1 MMPKHRPASDY
12 PTRNTAPARS
22 TCDFCSQRPS
32 VLYCRADSA
41 RLCLP
46 CDRHVHSANLLSR
59 KHHRSQICDNC
70 SAEPAASLCSSDNLA
85 LCDDCDHDAHSSSPD
100 HARTLLEGFSGCPS
114 PLEIAAAC
122 GIQLEKDVDGIYEGF
137 SSCWYGYG
145 EGMMGLGSQDVLV
158 PGCGGGR
165 GYLGGRRRSG
175 ELGKQLEEMIRR
187 LRQEEEG
194 FGVGDNDDD
203 EESVGPDTPGK
214 AGTGPARMG
223 WDMGEDVLDG
233 GQQRTFTSLLMMPC
247 QVGGPGGSGGEEENA
262 LTNAPISSQNFATS
276 TAPSTQIWDFNLGR
290 LRGHEEASPLD
301 IDFHANGEGFTIKS
315 YGELMEDTSLMSSKS
330 LGEIYSANCSFTY
343 GDISPFG
350 TNLMSNQAT
359 SQGPATSESN
369 NLPAP
374 KSISGVLALGRGK
387 VPPSSKEYQFG
398 DQSLLTRGDGLKSKE
413 DMELQAQHRGNAML
427 RYKEKKKTR
436 RYDKHIRYESR
447 KARADTRK
455 RVKGRFVKAGDA
467 P

>member
-1 MMPKHRPASDY
+1 MMPKHRPASDD
-12 PTRNTAPARS
+12 PTRNAAHARA
-22 TCDFCSQRPS
+22 TCDFCTERPS

-70 SAEPAASLCSSDNLA
+70 SAEPATSLCSSDNLA
-85 LCDDCDHDAHSSSPD
+85 LCGDCDRDAHSSSPG
-100 HARTLLEGFSGCPS
+100 HERTPLEGFSGCPS
-114 PLEIAAAC
+114 PLEIAKAC

-137 SSCWYGYG
+137 GSCWYGYG
-145 EGMMGLGSQDVLV
+145 EGMLGLGLQDVLV
-158 PGCGGGR
+158 PGCGDGL
-165 GYLGGRRRSG
+165 GYLGGRRRNG
-175 ELGKQLEEMIRR
+175 ELGKQLEEMMRR
-187 LRQEEEG
+187 ARREEEG
-194 FGVGDNDDD
+194 FGVGDD
-203 EESVGPDTPGK
+203 EEEEMEKDGDSVGPDTPGK
-214 AGTGPARMG
+214 AGTGPAKMG
-223 WDMGEDVLDG
+223 WDMGEDVLDSSPRG
-233 GQQRTFTSLLMMPC
+233 TFTSLLMMTC
-247 QVGGPGGSGGEEENA
+247 QVGGPGGNGGEEENDIA
-262 LTNAPISSQNFATS
+262 NTAISSQNLATS

-301 IDFHANGEGFTIKS
+301 IDFRENGEGFMIKS
-315 YGELMEDTSLMSSKS
+315 YGELMEDTTLMDSKS
-330 LGEIYSANCSFTY
+330 LGEIYSTNCSFTY
-343 GDISPFG
+343 GDISPFS

-359 SQGPATSESN
+359 SQGPTTSESN
-369 NLPAP
+369 NLPGP
-374 KSISGVLALGRGK
+374 KSISGGSALGR
-387 VPPSSKEYQFG
+387 
-398 DQSLLTRGDGLKSKE
+398 
-413 DMELQAQHRGNAML
+413 DMELLAQHRGNAML